1 MTRKEFEKVMDQMS
15 EIRGGDKCPKHLIAE
30 YWATAEAMTVEQFTQ
45 KLEKQFRFFRL
56 NHPVERFTLFDKI
69 EEFTDEVNKLKYDV
83 SELLR
88 ELMSSNAGHTVL
100 EDLADSLDYDLEVN
114 GDEIS
119 LIGRPEKKHRVREK
133 CPDTLTSDI
142 MRVLRGEK

>member
-83 SELLR
+83 S
-88 ELMSSNAGHTVL
+88 
-100 EDLADSLDYDLEVN
+100 VN

>member
-1 MTRKEFEKVMDQMS
+1 
-15 EIRGGDKCPKHLIAE
+15 
-30 YWATAEAMTVEQFTQ
+30 
-45 KLEKQFRFFRL
+45 
-56 NHPVERFTLFDKI
+56 
-69 EEFTDEVNKLKYDV
+69 
-83 SELLR
+83 
-88 ELMSSNAGHTVL
+88 MSSNAGHTVL